1 MRPHTHLTPCVD
13 TVTGPE
19 YAWPGFHAQADVYT
33 GTQMCTQTCNCCGCT
48 HIHIARTHT
57 HASRRTDVGTSTY
70 ARASINK
77 LTSLH
82 TLYTTGAQVHGNAEL
97 QRHRYR
103 HVLLSVHLDTAR
115 LVNTRALKHT
125 HVQAFKCGSYWIQEC
140 APTEHT
146 HTCHCTDTAIHK
158 HTHPVT

>member
-1 MRPHTHLTPCVD
+1 MQPHTHLTPCID

-19 YAWPGFHAQADVYT
+19 CAWPGLHAQADVYT

-48 HIHIARTHT
+48 HIHTAWTHT
-57 HASRRTDVGTSTY
+57 HASECTNMGTSTY
-70 ARASINK
+70 TRANINK

-82 TLYTTGAQVHGNAEL
+82 TLYTTGAQVYGNTEP

-103 HVLLSVHLDTAR
+103 HVLLSGHLDTAR

-125 HVQAFKCGSYWIQEC
+125 HVQAFK
-140 APTEHT
+140 
-146 HTCHCTDTAIHK
+146 
-158 HTHPVT
+158 